1 MSEEK
6 QVKNQL
12 RKNMFLN
19 LITFS
24 IIFTILGVIIYGQFA
39 NSLYKSAD
47 EELNRSVNQANM
59 KLDKFQN
66 EQKNNEKQP
75 GDYKPKNQVDFKNNE
90 PPQDGERPSD
100 MITEEFK
107 KEVVDSPRVIKITR
121 NSDGTISQVSSIN
134 DNINEMFENAQF
146 DKSILGIIYETTV
159 ERIFI

>member
-6 QVKNQL
+6 QVKQQL

-59 KLDKFQN
+59 KLDKFSN

-75 GDYKPKNQVDFKNNE
+75 GDYKQKNQVDFRNAE
-90 PPQDGERPSD
+90 PPQDDERPGT
-100 MITEEFK
+100 MAVEEKK
-107 KEVVDSPRVIKITR
+107 KETVDSPRVIKITR
-121 NSDGTISQVSSIN
+121 YSDGTISYINSIN
-134 DNINEMFENAQF
+134 DSINEMFENAQF
-146 DKSILGIIYETTV
+146 DKNLLETIYETTL